1 MMKKRTLAAL
11 MALCLL
17 VCMLAA
23 GCSSGGNSQNSPA
36 GVWKMT
42 SLQGEGKDD
51 AGNSV
56 YLTLEMTLNTDG
68 TMTITGN
75 GVANSGT
82 WKLENGQITLSSEEL
97 RDEVMTYDG
106 QRIIADLGDG
116 LQGVFTRQ
124 GDLSDQSGAS
134 QSGMAGML
142 IDNGPV
148 GVWTT
153 AGGLDGGKV
162 LSRAE
167 AIEAFGVDMTI
178 TLYEDGTAVIV
189 GLTGSGSQTR
199 NGTWTI
205 TGTQV
210 DITADGYTEHGTLEN
225 GRLSLTS
232 GDETIYFEKSAAAPQ
247 NQNAS
252 ADSSDYVGTWQL
264 ESWIRGGETYTR
276 EQLLAEEGYD
286 MQITLLAGG
295 SAIIT
300 GMSDG
305 EAQYLEGTWTASAGG
320 VTITAND
327 SPASGS
333 LQNGKLVLS
342 YGDASKHYYTF
353 ARQ

>member
-1 MMKKRTLAAL
+1 MMRKRVSAVLVAF
-11 MALCLL
+11 CLL

-36 GVWKMT
+36 GVWKVT

-51 AGNSV
+51 TGNSG

-75 GVANSGT
+75 GVVNSGT
-82 WKLENGQITLSSEEL
+82 WKLENGQITLSVEGVGN
-97 RDEVMTYDG
+97 EVLTYDG
-106 QRIIADLGDG
+106 QQIIANLNGS

-124 GDLSDQSGAS
+124 GDLSDQGGT
-134 QSGMAGML
+134 QQPGTV
-142 IDNGPV
+142 IDNGPT

-162 LSRAE
+162 LSREE

-178 TLYEDGTAVIV
+178 TLYEDGTAVII
-189 GLTGSGSQTR
+189 GLTGSNTQTL

-210 DITADGYTEHGTLEN
+210 EITANGSTEHGTLEN

-232 GDETIYFEKSAAAPQ
+232 GGETIYFEKSAAAPQ
-247 NQNAS
+247 NQNTS
-252 ADSSDYVGTWQL
+252 ADSSDYVGSWQL
-264 ESWIRGGETYTR
+264 ESCIMGGKSYTR
-276 EQLLAEEGYD
+276 EQLLAEEGFD
-286 MQITLLAGG
+286 MQITLLSGG

-300 GMSDG
+300 GLSDG
-305 EAQYLEGTWTASAGG
+305 ETQYLEGTWTASAGG
-320 VTITAND
+320 VTITADD
-327 SPASGS
+327 SPVSGS
-333 LQNGKLVLS
+333 LQNGKLVLAD
-342 YGDASKHYYTF
+342 GDASDYSYTF